1 MFATGSFEVLRAPG
15 SYPEKRCLSDSG
27 GEGGIRTAS
36 RSMPLLSCRLH
47 VAVVAKNATLAVA
60 HRPIS
65 PDDHIPT
72 LRHVKSVS
80 SWPNPSP
87 LSWCTPSLLLHFV
100 RFQSPFS
107 MGTVLRLRKKSGWRC
122 HMIVVSVPFS
132 MGTVLRPYLPLRLK
146 RPFFVSVPFSMGT
159 VLRRTADLL
168 LVRRLLRKSLIT
180 ELIFSCKSSN

>member
-107 MGTVLRLRKKSGWRC
+107 MGTVLR
-122 HMIVVSVPFS
+122 
-132 MGTVLRPYLPLRLK
+132 PYLPLRLK